1 MQMTRS
7 FLGTVCKLK
16 GNNQVTGRNPD
27 PHSLRWITD
36 YLPAQLSISQKRL
49 ATCGMVGSALATLNL
64 HWGFGIFPFSL
75 PFLVLS
81 PPAVLSLPVW
91 YFPSHQGVPNNCY
104 FLFPSGF
111 CLPRKLFPSHFS
123 AFGFLGFRCQ
133 QQPQQQQQQ
142 QQHCFDFSACPVG
155 GNLPR
160 QRLWRR
166 LQPVRLIDS
175 YVNVSTPLTISHIYP
190 RTSPQNSAIYTHS
203 HPHLCNNFCVNN

>member
-75 PFLVLS
+75 PVLVLS

-111 CLPRKLFPSHFS
+111 CLPRKLFPSIFLRSVFS
-123 AFGFLGFRCQ
+123 VSGVSNNHSNNNSSNNIVLILVPVLLEATCCANVYGGDFNQFG
-133 QQPQQQQQQ
+133 
-142 QQHCFDFSACPVG
+142 
-155 GNLPR
+155 
-160 QRLWRR
+160 
-166 LQPVRLIDS
+166 
-175 YVNVSTPLTISHIYP
+175 
-190 RTSPQNSAIYTHS
+190 
-203 HPHLCNNFCVNN
+203 

>member
-1 MQMTRS
+1 MTRG

-75 PFLVLS
+75 PVLVLS
-81 PPAVLSLPVW
+81 PPCCPFSPSLV
-91 YFPSHQGVPNNCY
+91 FP
-104 FLFPSGF
+104 FPSGCSQQLLF
-111 CLPRKLFPSHFS
+111 SLPIRFLPSQKAFPLHFS

-155 GNLPR
+155 GNLLR

-190 RTSPQNSAIYTHS
+190 RTSPQNSTIYTHS

>member
-81 PPAVLSLPVW
+81 PLLSFLSQFGISLPIRV
-91 YFPSHQGVPNNCY
+91 FPTIVIFSSHQVFAFPESFSPPIFLRSVFSVSGVSNNHSNNNSSNNIVLILVPVLLEATCRANVY
-104 FLFPSGF
+104 GGDFNQ
-111 CLPRKLFPSHFS
+111 
-123 AFGFLGFRCQ
+123 FG
-133 QQPQQQQQQ
+133 
-142 QQHCFDFSACPVG
+142 
-155 GNLPR
+155 
-160 QRLWRR
+160 
-166 LQPVRLIDS
+166 
-175 YVNVSTPLTISHIYP
+175 
-190 RTSPQNSAIYTHS
+190 
-203 HPHLCNNFCVNN
+203 